1 MKALDSKLENHPRH
15 SHTKAEILRRK
26 YSLALV
32 GLLISAPVRQSIF
45 NNSSTAV
52 KTGIKRR
59 VAIQLVSVK
68 IDAAER
74 PLKSDVR

>member
-1 MKALDSKLENHPRH
+1 LKALDSKLENHPRH